1 MDKKKLEHAK
11 RIERLITRRYL
22 TAVLIIAL
30 LSTGAFVALKSAL
43 NDSDSTALVVNI
55 SGKQRML
62 SQHIALDVHR
72 IHRERFR
79 NDYSE
84 NLYYINSIRSRVAE
98 MVAANKR
105 LSSGSLAENQV
116 MPLSEIVRDMYF
128 GEMNLSQRVNDYTH
142 LALKI
147 IAAETFDQSE
157 KVIEQIDQ
165 VSEGLLVD
173 LNKVVFQY
181 QKEGEDR
188 LELISDMETF
198 LLLFTLFTLMLEV
211 LFIFRP
217 MAKSVLNAEKKVSE
231 VLNSLKD
238 QVELRTIKLEQANQ
252 KLLEAA
258 SHDPLTGVKNR
269 LTMEED
275 VGDTIQAFKSHQ
287 QDFGLVML
295 DIDWFKS
302 VNDQYGHDFGDA
314 VLVEFAYILEQHVRS
329 SDQVYRAGG
338 EEFVLLM
345 NRISLKELMKR
356 MKSLGDYIQ
365 SHSFKSKGKVIN
377 VSASMGVFHSS
388 LLSGFDFQLALKLAD
403 SALYEAKSL
412 GRKQVVLAHSDKSS

>member
-1 MDKKKLEHAK
+1 MKKKLEHAK
-11 RIERLITRRYL
+11 HIERLITRRYL

-79 NDYSE
+79 NDRSE
-84 NLYYINSIRSRVAE
+84 IADSINSLRSRVAE

-105 LSSGSLAENQV
+105 LSSGNLAENQV
-116 MPLSEIVRDMYF
+116 MPLSEAVRDMYF
-128 GEMNLSQRVNDYTH
+128 GDMNLSQRVNSYTN
-142 LALKI
+142 LALQI
-147 IAAETFDQSE
+147 ISAETFDQSKE
-157 KVIEQIDQ
+157 VIDRIDQ
-165 VSEGLLVD
+165 VSESLLVD

-231 VLNSLKD
+231 LLNSLKD

-275 VGDTIQAFKSHQ
+275 VEETIQAFKSHQ

-314 VLVEFAYILEQHVRS
+314 VLVEFAYVLEQHVRG

-356 MKSLGDYIQ
+356 MEVLRDYIQ
-365 SHSFKSKGKVIN
+365 SHSFKSKGEVIN
-377 VSASMGVFHSS
+377 ISASMGVFHSS

-412 GRKQVVLAHSDKSS
+412 GRNQVALADSDKSL